1 MVHYGNDTTLVDQ
14 LIARKERE
22 GLVQN
27 HPEIEGVKMYWVL
40 WMCFVGIAIH
50 SKSTTEFAFF
60 SRLGIFGL
68 LVP

>member
-27 HPEIEGVKMYWVL
+27 HPEIDGVKMYWVL
-40 WMCFVGIAIH
+40 WICFIGMSWYVCMYVSIYLSI
-50 SKSTTEFAFF
+50 S
-60 SRLGIFGL
+60 I
-68 LVP
+68 

>member
-40 WMCFVGIAIH
+40 WICFMSITVPSISATKPKIRRYPH
-50 SKSTTEFAFF
+50 T
-60 SRLGIFGL
+60 IFEI
-68 LVP
+68 

>member
-27 HPEIEGVKMYWVL
+27 HSEIEGVKMYWVL
-40 WMCFVGIAIH
+40 WICFMSITVPSISATKPKIRRYPH
-50 SKSTTEFAFF
+50 T
-60 SRLGIFGL
+60 IFEI
-68 LVP
+68 